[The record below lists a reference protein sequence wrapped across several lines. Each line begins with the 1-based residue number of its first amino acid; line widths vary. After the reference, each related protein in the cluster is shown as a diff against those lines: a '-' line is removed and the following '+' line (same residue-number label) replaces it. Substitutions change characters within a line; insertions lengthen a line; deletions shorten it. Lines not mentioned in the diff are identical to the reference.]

1 MKQLTAKI
9 LLLGAQGKLALIFI
23 VIWISP
29 TLDIITLIKEVPV
42 VQLLSYCKNG
52 VLRNKLVSHSLY
64 ALLVTLVNSQS
75 NTRAS
80 ATNFSNS

>member
-29 TLDIITLIKEVPV
+29 TLDIITLIKEV